1 MLHGLS
7 HYAECQYYSG
17 RDKSRVHRKLSDPT
31 LYWITFVSAGKL
43 YQIGLL
49 FTHRKSDFGT
59 ISVMEQSCP
68 VLILKMRH
76 QLQLQLH
83 FIELL
88 VTIDWPAK

>member
-7 HYAECQYYSG
+7 HYAECQHYSG
-17 RDKSRVHRKLSDPT
+17 RDKSRVHQKLSNPT
-31 LYWITFVSAGKL
+31 LCQTTFVPEGKL
-43 YQIGLL
+43 YWIGLL
-49 FTHRKSDFGT
+49 FMHKNSDFGT